1 MADYSE
7 KAAVVKLLV
16 IGVDG
21 VLTDAGMY
29 FSERGDVY
37 RKFNRRDAM
46 GIEMLKD
53 SNITVAIV
61 SSIQSPIVQN
71 WAKTLEIDH
80 VFLGVK
86 DKFHTIENL
95 CTRCGI
101 SLDQV
106 GYISDDVDEIS
117 ILEQVGF
124 PVTVADGTEAN
135 KSDSVYVTSCCGGQ
149 GAVREVIEIV
159 LAVQGKG
166 AYASEE

>member
-1 MADYSE
+1 MDYLQ
-7 KAAVVKLLV
+7 KAARVKLLV

-29 FSERGDVY
+29 FSDRGDVY

-46 GIEMLKD
+46 GIQLLKET
-53 SNITVAIV
+53 NITVALV
-61 SSIQSPIVQN
+61 SSIQSPIVQS
-71 WAKTLEIDH
+71 WANTFGIDH
-80 VFLGVK
+80 VYLGVR

-101 SLDQV
+101 SLDQAS
-106 GYISDDVDEIS
+106 YISDDVDELH

-135 KSDSVYVTSCCGGQ
+135 KNTSAYVTNCYGGQ
-149 GAVREVIEIV
+149 GAVREVIELI
-159 LAVQGKG
+159 LSVQGKG
-166 AYASEE
+166 AYA